1 VAEVDINKVAVGQAT
16 EISVDALPG
25 STLSGEVVRIAPVNS
40 GGAGAVSYAVTIA
53 LDGDLSG
60 VLPDMTAVARFVDAA
75 LADGWLA
82 PTTSIQRVGEAA
94 TLSVVRE
101 GVVTQVPVTAGAV
114 QGEWTVVYADELQA
128 GDQVVGS
135 VRAADSSQ
143 QNEQDTMM
151 ERSPG
156 GGAPPNPFGGGN
168 P

>member
-1 VAEVDINKVAVGQAT
+1 
-16 EISVDALPG
+16 
-25 STLSGEVVRIAPVNS
+25 
-40 GGAGAVSYAVTIA
+40 
-53 LDGDLSG
+53 
-60 VLPDMTAVARFVDAA
+60 
-75 LADGWLA
+75 
-82 PTTSIQRVGEAA
+82 